1 MHKLPESVYFF
12 NAWHILTFLY
22 KTALKSATEGILANG
37 TIQSGMYKERSSGEF
52 SIFIPNRNGMKIL
65 LVEDEP
71 NVVSLIKRGLA
82 ENGYEISVAMD
93 GLSGLQMTTTNDFDL
108 IILDIMLPGI
118 NGVEICRNIRKQNE
132 QVPIMMLTAL
142 GTTENIVN
150 GLDSGADDYLVKP
163 FKLAELNAR
172 VRRLTKRMK
181 HLAPDSNV
189 LRIADLELDTVSKT
203 ARRNNKQLNLT
214 ATEYRLLEFL
224 LKNQR
229 RVLSRIEILE
239 HVWDID
245 FNLGTNVVDVYV
257 NYLRKKIDK
266 NFTPKL
272 LHTVVGMGYV
282 MREQDED
289 TE

>member
-1 MHKLPESVYFF
+1 
-12 NAWHILTFLY
+12 
-22 KTALKSATEGILANG
+22 
-37 TIQSGMYKERSSGEF
+37 
-52 SIFIPNRNGMKIL
+52 MKIL

-82 ENGYEISVAMD
+82 DNGHEISVAMD
-93 GLSGLQMTTTNDFDL
+93 GWSGLQMTSDHDFDL

-118 NGVEICRNIRKQNE
+118 NGVEICRSIRKQNE

-142 GTTENIVN
+142 GTTENIVT
-150 GLDSGADDYLVKP
+150 GLDSGADDNLVKP
-163 FKLAELNAR
+163 FKLAELSAR
-172 VRRLTKRMK
+172 VRTLTRRSKNTQ
-181 HLAPDSNV
+181 APSS
-189 LRIADLELDTVSKT
+189 LLQIADLELDTVSKT
-203 ARRNNKQLNLT
+203 VRRNNKPLNLT

-266 NFTPKL
+266 TGSSKL
-272 LHTVVGMGYV
+272 IHTVVGMGYV
-282 MREQDED
+282 MREQHEN

>member
-1 MHKLPESVYFF
+1 
-12 NAWHILTFLY
+12 
-22 KTALKSATEGILANG
+22 
-37 TIQSGMYKERSSGEF
+37 
-52 SIFIPNRNGMKIL
+52 MKIL

-82 ENGYEISVAMD
+82 ENGYEISVAPD
-93 GLSGLQMTTTNDFDL
+93 GLSGLQMATTHDFDL
-108 IILDIMLPGI
+108 IILDIMLPGV
-118 NGVEICRNIRKQNE
+118 NGIEICRSIRRQNE

-142 GTTENIVN
+142 GTTENIVT

-163 FKLAELNAR
+163 FKLAELSAR
-172 VRRLTKRMK
+172 VRRLSRRMQ
-181 HLAPDSNV
+181 HAGPVTSILQ
-189 LRIADLELDTVSKT
+189 IADLELDTVSKSV
-203 ARRNNKQLNLT
+203 RRAGRQLNLT

-224 LKNQR
+224 LRHQR

-266 NFTPKL
+266 DFTPRL
-272 LHTVVGMGYV
+272 IHTVVGMGYV
-282 MREQDED
+282 MREQHED